1 LFGLIWAFHEN
12 KPTNPAK
19 EVALAVGFS
28 KAEPSNRQAARSTFG
43 GASRAFFTW
52 TETVQKIAPSFK
64 RIYTHLPPQLVREC
78 ANCWPSW
85 VSRPWVI
92 AHAWFF

>member
-1 LFGLIWAFHEN
+1 
-12 KPTNPAK
+12 
-19 EVALAVGFS
+19 
-28 KAEPSNRQAARSTFG
+28 
-43 GASRAFFTW
+43 
-52 TETVQKIAPSFK
+52 
-64 RIYTHLPPQLVREC
+64 VREC